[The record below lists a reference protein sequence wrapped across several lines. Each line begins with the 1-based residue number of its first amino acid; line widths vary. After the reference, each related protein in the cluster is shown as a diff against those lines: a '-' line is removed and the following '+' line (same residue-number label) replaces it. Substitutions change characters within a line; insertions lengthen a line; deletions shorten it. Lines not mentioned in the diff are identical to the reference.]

1 MALTFRCLLAP
12 FRNARGIGRR
22 VFHVKHLRLLLW
34 LTHMFDRACVRVC
47 ARSYALASL
56 LICSS
61 ARAGS
66 LAPACVC
73 ACVCVRD
80 CVRARTH
87 LRFCLCPCPRSFSV
101 ACSSGRCGRSR
112 LLSVA
117 GAFGESLSIGS
128 RFVWS
133 RSFVPVVFV
142 FGLARSAVK
151 RNDNPQVWYKARTL
165 PGCYVKRLARRQGGE
180 C

>member
-1 MALTFRCLLAP
+1 M
-12 FRNARGIGRR
+12 
-22 VFHVKHLRLLLW
+22 KHLRLPLRLAH
-34 LTHMFDRACVRVC
+34 TFDRACVRVC
-47 ARSYALASL
+47 ARLYTLASL
-56 LICSS
+56 LVCSSAPVPLLVCSS

-142 FGLARSAVK
+142 FGLTRSTVK
-151 RNDNPQVWYKARTL
+151 RKDNLQVWYKARTL